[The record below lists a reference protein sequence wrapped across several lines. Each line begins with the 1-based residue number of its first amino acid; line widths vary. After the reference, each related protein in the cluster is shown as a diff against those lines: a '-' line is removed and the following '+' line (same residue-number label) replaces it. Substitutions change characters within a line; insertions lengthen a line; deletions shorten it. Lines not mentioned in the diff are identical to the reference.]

1 MRHLNVQEAEVFYAK
16 EEKKEQDNLRKKHK
30 AEAQKLA
37 QEWMAKKKKKELEKS
52 GAKSDF

>member
-30 AEAQKLA
+30 AKAQKLA
-37 QEWMAKKKKKELEKS
+37 QERMEKKKKKELEK
-52 GAKSDF
+52 KRCKK